1 MRRTET
7 EVKEVRII
15 DTLGPK
21 GKEPGTGQR
30 RRAGC
35 PCPGLGS
42 CVGWDMNEGSRGVL
56 AALLWR
62 VVASSLPQFRSGLQP
77 HDVATLAHRRQHL
90 RP

>member
-42 CVGWDMNEGSRGVL
+42 CVGWGMNEGSPGGAGCTPLEGGGIV
-56 AALLWR
+56 AAPVQEWTP
-62 VVASSLPQFRSGLQP
+62 VA
-77 HDVATLAHRRQHL
+77 
-90 RP
+90 